1 QKTITLLSAK
11 PGTYP
16 KLTPSAP
23 GIPDC
28 ARIRADLKAKRAINA
43 RKFAPKECRSGDT
56 LASFIGPSSES
67 TKAVDL
73 KKHLEEIDQPVERD
87 DYWSQTDEFMAR
99 PPTPAFVPATTGA
112 DIATQVEAWE
122 LFDFNLEVTPVLE
135 VLVGKTVE
143 QALLEVTEEEELQEL
158 RKQQHIQMEIRDAD
172 LAEVERLEKRNQ
184 RYREEQERRKAQGIQ
199 AAWMRK
205 RTADKVAARCFTK
218 AYLEPL
224 LPNVFEQLTQ
234 RGYFYDDV
242 EYEIEVQFLEPMVER
257 VLWLNQLEK
266 RARILVDGVIR
277 EASGRLPLLDP
288 TLTHFLCRTDLKLGD
303 FEFAVQMHPIVDR
316 EAVTQQH
323 TEWRELGRKLMTE
336 ALTDLCYPIIELRVA
351 PWMIDETIDFLVQC
365 ISVTVRACELIVE
378 KTAREVFEVVLDEI
392 ASWMENQVSST
403 PRKKMDDSETFDQKP
418 KIFLMGLKGSG
429 KSSIRK
435 VVFHKL
441 APAETLYLEST
452 NKIEKN
458 DISDCSFIKFQ
469 IWDFPGHIDFCDS
482 NFLSDTLFSDSGAIV
497 FVIDAQDDYMSAL
510 HRLTSTVEY
519 AYKKNPK
526 IKYEVFIHKVDCLLD
541 DQKIE
546 IQRDI
551 TQRVNN
557 IVEDI
562 VASHNPV
569 NYNSSNVT
577 IGFNSVVIK
586 MFVNFFLSFVRRKY
600 KKVITSVWNVC
611 LFRFH
616 LTTIYD
622 HSVFEAFSKVVQK
635 LIPYLDAFED
645 LLNIFISSSV
655 LDKAFLFDVATK
667 IYLATDSTLVDIQT
681 YELCC
686 DMIDVVTNIS
696 SIYTPASELS
706 DPPFSEQTS
715 STIVLNNATVIYL
728 RGINRY
734 MALVCI
740 LREESLEKIG
750 IIEYNYQVVKE
761 GIQRM
766 LSVNQQAIKSQ
777 RSSICLTDPGNE
789 MAVENGDNAA
799 STNSNLVDDPV
810 V

>member
-1 QKTITLLSAK
+1 MISN
-11 PGTYP
+11 
-16 KLTPSAP
+16 S
-23 GIPDC
+23 
-28 ARIRADLKAKRAINA
+28 
-43 RKFAPKECRSGDT
+43 
-56 LASFIGPSSES
+56 
-67 TKAVDL
+67 
-73 KKHLEEIDQPVERD
+73 
-87 DYWSQTDEFMAR
+87 
-99 PPTPAFVPATTGA
+99 
-112 DIATQVEAWE
+112 
-122 LFDFNLEVTPVLE
+122 
-135 VLVGKTVE
+135 
-143 QALLEVTEEEELQEL
+143 
-158 RKQQHIQMEIRDAD
+158 
-172 LAEVERLEKRNQ
+172 
-184 RYREEQERRKAQGIQ
+184 
-199 AAWMRK
+199 
-205 RTADKVAARCFTK
+205 
-218 AYLEPL
+218 
-224 LPNVFEQLTQ
+224 PN
-234 RGYFYDDV
+234 R
-242 EYEIEVQFLEPMVER
+242 
-257 VLWLNQLEK
+257 
-266 RARILVDGVIR
+266 
-277 EASGRLPLLDP
+277 
-288 TLTHFLCRTDLKLGD
+288 FLCFVHSQG
-303 FEFAVQMHPIVDR
+303 
-316 EAVTQQH
+316 
-323 TEWRELGRKLMTE
+323 
-336 ALTDLCYPIIELRVA
+336 
-351 PWMIDETIDFLVQC
+351 
-365 ISVTVRACELIVE
+365 
-378 KTAREVFEVVLDEI
+378 
-392 ASWMENQVSST
+392 
-403 PRKKMDDSETFDQKP
+403 MDDDNAFDQKP

-429 KSSIRK
+429 KSSIQK

-551 TQRVNN
+551 AQRVNN
-557 IVEDI
+557 IVDDI

-577 IGFNSVVIK
+577 IG
-586 MFVNFFLSFVRRKY
+586 
-600 KKVITSVWNVC
+600 
-611 LFRFH
+611 FH

-645 LLNIFISSSV
+645 LLNIFISSSM

-696 SIYTPASELS
+696 SIYTPSSELS

-777 RSSICLTDPGNE
+777 RSSVCLIEPDNDMPE
-789 MAVENGDNAA
+789 ENGGNAT
-799 STNSNLVDDPV
+799 SSNSNNIADPV